1 MEVLPKDRILKF
13 HPDTM
18 KNVRKVFNLDETR
31 IKESIDLLED
41 WLEKQHHFVKK
52 DFGRDYL
59 ERVLIAAK
67 GSVERAKE
75 RIDKSCTYKNLL
87 PQYFEDFDVEEV
99 TKNSFGKMDA
109 AMLPQMTD
117 DNVRYYVCVHHG
129 DKFSAE
135 MFFNAFKY
143 IVMQLEYVRA
153 HDYASSYQVI
163 LDYRFSKVTEVV
175 SSVNL
180 MDLRDLATI
189 GTEGYG
195 VRVTGIHMISD
206 SRFLDLL
213 LSVAKQIVPAKL
225 SRRIYLHKNLE
236 SLHQMVQKDVL
247 PAELGGEE
255 KKIRDLFAEWVDILN
270 DQEFK
275 QYWRAMNA
283 ARTDESSRR
292 SDTYNDQYMG
302 MPGSFRMLTVD

>member
-1 MEVLPKDRILKF
+1 MEVLPKDSILKF
-13 HPDTM
+13 HPDTL
-18 KNVRKVFNLDETR
+18 KNVRKSFNLDEAR

-41 WLEKQHHFVKK
+41 WIEKQHHFTKK
-52 DFGRDYL
+52 DFDRDYL

-75 RIDKSCTYKNLL
+75 RIDKSCTYRNLL
-87 PQYFEDFDVEEV
+87 PQYFEDFDVEEA

-109 AMLPQMTD
+109 AMLPRMTD
-117 DNVRYYVCVHHG
+117 NNVRYYVCVHHG

-143 IVMQLEYVRA
+143 IQLEYVRA
-153 HDYASSYQVI
+153 YDYASAYEVI

-180 MDLRDLATI
+180 MDLRDLVSI

-206 SRFLDLL
+206 SRFVDLL

-225 SRRIYLHKNLE
+225 SRRITLHKNLE

-247 PAELGGEE
+247 PSELGGKE
-255 KKIRDLFAEWVDILN
+255 KKMPDLFAEWVDVLN
-270 DQEFK
+270 AQGFR
-275 QYWRAMNA
+275 QYWRDMNA
-283 ARTDESSRR
+283 AKTDESSRR
-292 SDTYNDQYMG
+292 SDTYNDKYMG

>member
-1 MEVLPKDRILKF
+1 MEVLPKDSILKF
-13 HPDTM
+13 HPDTL
-18 KNVRKVFNLDETR
+18 KNVRKSFNLDEAR

-41 WLEKQHHFVKK
+41 WIEKQHHFTKK
-52 DFGRDYL
+52 DFDRDYL

-75 RIDKSCTYKNLL
+75 RIDKSCTYRNLL
-87 PQYFEDFDVEEV
+87 PQYFEDFDVEEA

-109 AMLPQMTD
+109 AMLPRMTD
-117 DNVRYYVCVHHG
+117 NNVRYY
-129 DKFSAE
+129 
-135 MFFNAFKY
+135 
-143 IVMQLEYVRA
+143 QLEYVRA
-153 HDYASSYQVI
+153 YDYASAYEVI

-180 MDLRDLATI
+180 MDLRDLVSI

-206 SRFLDLL
+206 SRFVDLL

-225 SRRIYLHKNLE
+225 SRRITLHKNLE

-247 PAELGGEE
+247 PSELGGEE
-255 KKIRDLFAEWVDILN
+255 KKMPDLFAEWVDVLN
-270 DQEFK
+270 AQEFR
-275 QYWRAMNA
+275 QYWRDMNA
-283 ARTDESSRR
+283 AKTDESSRR
-292 SDTYNDQYMG
+292 SDTYNDKYMG